1 MHSRLILATGV
12 PGAGVSTVLKTIEKR
27 GKVKFNY
34 LNFGDI
40 MLKVGKQREYVESR
54 DEIRRLPVRKQKELQ
69 LLTAVEIQ
77 EKGEQL
83 YVVDTHC
90 TIKTPEGYFPGFPRT
105 ILEQLDPVAIVLV
118 EADADEIAK
127 RRSADTTRKRDA
139 EDAEAIREHQAMNR
153 SAAMSYAAFIGSP
166 VLIIQNRN
174 NKLDEAAA
182 AVEKIFEAAGLGK
195 WG

>member
-1 MHSRLILATGV
+1 
-12 PGAGVSTVLKTIEKR
+12 VLKTIEKR

-54 DEIRRLPVRKQKELQ
+54 DQIRRLPVRKQKELQ

-127 RRSADTTRKRDA
+127 RRSTDTTRKRDA
-139 EDAEAIREHQAMNR
+139 EDAETIREHQAMNR

-174 NKLDEAAA
+174 NKLDEAAE

>member
-12 PGAGVSTVLKTIEKR
+12 PGAGVSTVLKMIEKR
-27 GKVKFNY
+27 GNVKFNY

-40 MLKVGKQREYVESR
+40 MLKLGKERTYVQNR
-54 DEIRRLPVRKQKELQ
+54 DEIRKLPVRKQKELQ
-69 LLTAVEIQ
+69 LLTSVEIQ

-90 TIKTPEGYFPGFPRT
+90 TIKTPEGYFPGFPRMV
-105 ILEQLDPVAIVLV
+105 LEQLDPVAIILV
-118 EADADEIAK
+118 EADAEEIAE
-127 RRSADTTRKRDA
+127 RRAADPSRKRDA

-174 NKLDEAAA
+174 NKLEEAAA
-182 AVEKIFEAAGLGK
+182 AVEKIFEAAGMGK